1 MKNRLRDG
9 EAFDRLV
16 EEHYDDVLAYCRRH
30 APFYDDAPDVAQEA
44 FLRFVR
50 SGRSPLDGKPLAYL
64 FTIARNLCII
74 ARAGEVF
81 RRALDVDV
89 PDGSPDADPAMAIGD
104 GEVVR
109 WLTRSPELRDVV
121 ELRFDQGFKVGEIA
135 DVLGVSRFAVN
146 RRLNRALAE
155 LRRGLEG
162 RTKHERRGKA
172 GRGAAAAG
180 ALPRRARRA
189 GRDVEGGG
197 LAAVRAAV
205 ASEQRSSASAEAA
218 AGATVGGEAEP

>member
-1 MKNRLRDG
+1 MKRGVRSRQRDG

-30 APFYDDAPDVAQEA
+30 APSYDDAPDVAQET

-50 SGRSPLDGKPLAYL
+50 SGCSPSDGKPLAYL
-64 FTIARNLCII
+64 FTIARNLCIDA
-74 ARAGEVF
+74 ARA
-81 RRALDVDV
+81 RRLPVGPLDVDV
-89 PDGSPDADPAMAIGD
+89 PDGSPDADPAMAIGG
-104 GEVVR
+104 GEVDALVDA
-109 WLTRSPELRDVV
+109 LPPELRDVV

-162 RTKHERRGKA
+162 K
-172 GRGAAAAG
+172 
-180 ALPRRARRA
+180 
-189 GRDVEGGG
+189 D
-197 LAAVRAAV
+197 
-205 ASEQRSSASAEAA
+205 EA
-218 AGATVGGEAEP
+218 

>member
-1 MKNRLRDG
+1 MKRGLKNRLRDG

-64 FTIARNLCII
+64 FTHRAQPLHRR
-74 ARAGEVF
+74 RAGAASS
-81 RRALDVDV
+81 RRASRRGRARRLARCG
-89 PDGSPDADPAMAIGD
+89 PGD
-104 GEVVR
+104 GRSGTARWVR
-109 WLTRSPELRDVV
+109 WLTRSPLSCAIVV

-135 DVLGVSRFAVN
+135 DVLGVSRFAVI

-162 RTKHERRGKA
+162 K
-172 GRGAAAAG
+172 
-180 ALPRRARRA
+180 
-189 GRDVEGGG
+189 D
-197 LAAVRAAV
+197 
-205 ASEQRSSASAEAA
+205 EA
-218 AGATVGGEAEP
+218 

>member
-1 MKNRLRDG
+1 MKRGLKNRLRDG

-30 APFYDDAPDVAQEA
+30 APSYDDAPDVAQEA

-50 SGRSPLDGKPLAYL
+50 SGRSPRDGKPLAYL
-64 FTIARNLCII
+64 FTIARNPCIDP
-74 ARAGEVF
+74 ARA
-81 RRALDVDV
+81 RRLPVGPLDVDV
-89 PDGSPDADPAMAIGD
+89 PDGSPDADPAMAIGG
-104 GEVVR
+104 GEVDALVDA
-109 WLTRSPELRDVV
+109 LPPERRAGG

-162 RTKHERRGKA
+162 K
-172 GRGAAAAG
+172 
-180 ALPRRARRA
+180 
-189 GRDVEGGG
+189 D
-197 LAAVRAAV
+197 
-205 ASEQRSSASAEAA
+205 EA
-218 AGATVGGEAEP
+218 

>member
-64 FTIARNLCII
+64 FTIAR
-74 ARAGEVF
+74 
-81 RRALDVDV
+81 
-89 PDGSPDADPAMAIGD
+89 SPDADPAMAIGD
-104 GEVVR
+104 GEVGALVDA
-109 WLTRSPELRDVV
+109 LSPELRDVV

-162 RTKHERRGKA
+162 K
-172 GRGAAAAG
+172 
-180 ALPRRARRA
+180 
-189 GRDVEGGG
+189 D
-197 LAAVRAAV
+197 
-205 ASEQRSSASAEAA
+205 EA
-218 AGATVGGEAEP
+218 